1 MEKNNELKNVPENQN
16 KNNEDKN
23 EKEIEK
29 QIENLDINLNKLVID
44 NKIEKAASTSPDKKE
59 ENIIVKN
66 EEQKIIPITKFSSLS
81 PVLFS
86 LLYISEYKCFVCGL
100 IPSPE
105 TAMEKEC
112 CSVLIC
118 YECFKK
124 QNNPENNQCLTC
136 NSPKINYRQIKT
148 ENKIFYKTFKNIKIN
163 CPYKCE
169 WNGAWGDFDTHLN
182 QCKYSIR
189 YCKYNSIGCKFCDE
203 NKKVFEHEKNNDK
216 MHLEMALEYIK
227 NNKIVKNQIKFVL
240 GEKIMTSVH
249 SHQMTYMT
257 SWTWHCDGEKLP
269 NHCYSGNPTFPK
281 TTPRFRCAPCDFD
294 LCDKCIVKYVINSN

>member
-1 MEKNNELKNVPENQN
+1 MEKKNELKNVPEKEN

-29 QIENLDINLNKLVID
+29 QIENLDINLDKLVID
-44 NKIEKAASTSPDKKE
+44 NKIEKPASSPDNKE
-59 ENIIVKN
+59 ENIIVEN
-66 EEQKIIPITKFSSLS
+66 EEPKIIPITKFSSLS
-81 PVLFS
+81 PDLFT
-86 LLYISEYKCFVCGL
+86 LPYISEYKCFVCGL

-105 TAMEKEC
+105 TAKEKEC

-227 NNKIVKNQIKFVL
+227 NNKIVKRQIKFVL